1 MAGVSGKEGTI
12 SWAGGSVAGFDNWNM
27 DINVDMLDVTS
38 FSTGTSQWREFTPG
52 LSNAAGTISGNFDAA
67 STGLNDLI
75 VATITPTTGDLILE
89 ADKNAGGKY
98 TVPAFISTLSNTVAI
113 DGKSEV
119 SLGFQGTGTVAYT
132 TTT

>member
-1 MAGVSGKEGTI
+1 MAGISGKEGTI
-12 SWAGGSVAGFDNWNM
+12 SWAAGNVAGFDNWNM

-38 FSTGTSQWREFTPG
+38 FSTGTLQWREFTPG
-52 LSNAAGTISGNFDAA
+52 LSAAAGTISGNFDAA

-75 VATITPTTGDLILE
+75 VATVTPATGTLILE
-89 ADKNAGGKY
+89 ADKTQGGKY
-98 TVPAFISTLSNTVAI
+98 TVPAYLSTLSNTVAI

-119 SLGFQGTGTVAYT
+119 SFGFQGTGTVTYT